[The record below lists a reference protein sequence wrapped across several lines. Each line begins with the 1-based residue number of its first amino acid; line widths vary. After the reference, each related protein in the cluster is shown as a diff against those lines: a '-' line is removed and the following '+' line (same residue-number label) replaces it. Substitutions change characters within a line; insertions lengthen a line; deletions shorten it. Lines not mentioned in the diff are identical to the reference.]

1 MLDSRDPDLET
12 AKEILARLER
22 YAAKVRASGGM
33 PTANVAAAPPMYAPP
48 TSAPPTAPPTALP
61 SAAELPWLH
70 IPQPATR
77 QLDDQLPTL
86 SQPTT
91 QRRSAPRRRID
102 PATVDLF
109 PYDLA
114 ASIIACA
121 LTVFAFAASG
131 AVLGV
136 LMTVALVVGGVAAR
150 QFRYFPSVGVKTLIG
165 TAFGLLLVFLS

>member
-48 TSAPPTAPPTALP
+48 TAPP

-70 IPQPATR
+70 IPQAATR

>member
-33 PTANVAAAPPMYAPP
+33 PATNVATALPTDAPP
-48 TSAPPTAPPTALP
+48 TYAPPTAPPR

-86 SQPTT
+86 SQPAT

-109 PYDLA
+109 PYDLG

-131 AVLGV
+131 ALLGV
-136 LMTVALVVGGVAAR
+136 IMTVALVVGGVAAR
-150 QFRYFPSVGVKTLIG
+150 QFRYFPSVGVKALIG